1 MDSFKRLVTDH
12 TPYTIHKIDG
22 DGNCFF
28 RAVVR
33 HTYPN
38 ITRAW
43 EDALSLGLRKRLNTV
58 HSRSHRDTPLFR
70 KREVCPPCSPL
81 RV

>member
-58 HSRSHRDTPLFR
+58 RNRR
-70 KREVCPPCSPL
+70 A
-81 RV
+81 